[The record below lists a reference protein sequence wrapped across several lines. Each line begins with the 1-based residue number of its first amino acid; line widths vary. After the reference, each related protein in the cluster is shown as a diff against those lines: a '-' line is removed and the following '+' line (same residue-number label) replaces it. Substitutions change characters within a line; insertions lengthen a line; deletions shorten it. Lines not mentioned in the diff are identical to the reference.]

1 MGINVQMFLETVR
14 DVWGAH
20 MAEKIKKVKKEIRIL
35 GFDDGPFEKKQ
46 RGKSVPV
53 VGVVSRGGD
62 FLDGILRTDV
72 EIDGTDSTSRL
83 IKIINKSRHKKQLR
97 VVMFDGITLGGF
109 NIIDINRLYE
119 KIGLP
124 VIVVNRKRPDIKSVR
139 KALKNF
145 KDHKKRWALIE
156 MAGEVKPCD
165 IKAGKKL
172 YYQSVGIDDKTAE
185 KVLRISSTRGFI
197 PEPLRIAHLIAGG
210 IVKGE
215 SIGRA

>member
-1 MGINVQMFLETVR
+1 MVG
-14 DVWGAH
+14 
-20 MAEKIKKVKKEIRIL
+20 KIRKVKKEIRIL
-35 GFDDGPFEKKQ
+35 GFDDGPFEKRN

-53 VGVVSRGGD
+53 VGVVCRGGD

-72 EIDGTDSTSRL
+72 KIDGMDATTKL
-83 IKIINKSRHKKQLR
+83 IKTINKSRHKKQLR

-119 KIGLP
+119 RTGLP
-124 VIVVNRKRPDIKSVR
+124 VIIVNRKNPDIKSVQR
-139 KALKNF
+139 ALKNF
-145 KDHKKRWALIE
+145 DDYEKRWKLIE
-156 MAGEVKPCD
+156 KAGKVKPCD

-172 YYQSVGIDDKTAE
+172 YYQSVGIDEKTTE
-185 KVLRISSTRGFI
+185 MILKISSTRGFI